1 MNNII
6 FGDEGFGYY
15 EIVVGGVGV
24 VSFKLKMFFGY
35 VYF

>member
-6 FGDEGFGYY
+6 FGDEGCGYY

-24 VSFKLKMFFGY
+24 VSGVIL
-35 VYF
+35 